1 MNQIKAGVIL
11 NFITIGLT
19 TLTGL
24 LYTPYMM
31 RCLGQNEYGLYS
43 LVASIIAYFS
53 VLDTGI
59 SNAVVR
65 FTARFRDDTNPRRQ
79 HQLYGMTLIANLA
92 LSLIVIACGTLLIIK
107 TPTLFDRTM
116 SADDILQAR
125 IMLTMLI
132 INLALTFPLGVFT
145 SIVNAY
151 ERFIF
156 TKSLNILRIILLTLT
171 IILLLSQGYKAVAMV
186 AAQVTFNILLL
197 LAGFIYALRRL
208 HIRVSIRPLNIPL
221 LREVT
226 IYSFWIFI
234 NSLTNRIYWSTGQF
248 ILGITSGTIA
258 VAIFSASV
266 MLQQMYFT
274 LTNAISG
281 VLLPKITRLTTA
293 DTDPDAPRRIS
304 DLFIST
310 GRLQASLLLLI
321 LSGFILFGRSFFA
334 LWAGP
339 GYEDSFLIT
348 LIFFIAIFPYSVEN
362 TGTIILQARNQM
374 RTTIIIELTVAALS
388 IPLQYILALHHG
400 PIGCAIA
407 IGLALFIGPGLLFN
421 RYYRRHQQLD
431 TPRLW
436 RQILRMSPLP
446 ILLTALLLPLTRQ
459 LPLTHPLHFLTA
471 LILYLLL
478 YLPLYWRLTLT
489 PPERSLL
496 RSLLPNASKS
506 S

>member
-1 MNQIKAGVIL
+1 MNQIRAGVIL

-53 VLDTGI
+53 VLDTGF

-65 FTARFRDDTNPRRQ
+65 FTARFRDDTDPRRQ

-156 TKSLNILRIILLTLT
+156 TKSINILRIILLTLT

-208 HIRVSIRPLNIPL
+208 HIRVSFRPHNIPL

-234 NSLTNRIYWSTGQF
+234 NSLINRIYWSTGQF
-248 ILGITSGTIA
+248 ILGITSG
-258 VAIFSASV
+258 AIFSASV

-400 PIGCAIA
+400 PIGCALA

-431 TPRLW
+431 TSRLW
-436 RQILRMSPLP
+436 RQILRMSLLP
-446 ILLTALLLPLTRQ
+446 IILTALLLPLTRQ
-459 LPLTHPLHFLTA
+459 LPLT
-471 LILYLLL
+471 
-478 YLPLYWRLTLT
+478 

-496 RSLLPNASKS
+496 RSLLPGRAPRP
-506 S
+506 